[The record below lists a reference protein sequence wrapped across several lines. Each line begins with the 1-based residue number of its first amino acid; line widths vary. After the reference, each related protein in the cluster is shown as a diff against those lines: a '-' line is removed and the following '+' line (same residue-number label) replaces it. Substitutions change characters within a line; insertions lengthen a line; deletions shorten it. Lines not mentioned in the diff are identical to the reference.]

1 MSNWIFLRG
10 LTREARHW
18 GDFPATLKAAVPDA
32 DIVLP
37 DLPGNGEYHHQPS
50 PTNVRG
56 MVEWFREELL
66 RRGIAPPYHLLGLSL
81 GAMVTVE
88 WATRYPEELLPCV
101 LINTSMRPFSP
112 FYRRLRPRNYLRLF
126 ALAALPGDARQIETA
141 IVRLTSARFEP
152 QPGVLDA
159 WVACRDHR
167 PVSVVNALRQLVAAA
182 RYRAPKNRPNVPL
195 LILAGA
201 KDDLVDPHC
210 SLQLSTHWNTP
221 LRIQK
226 DAGHDLPLDD
236 GSWVALQIQQWLSG
250 HAPPIAAH

>member
-1 MSNWIFLRG
+1 MSSWIFLRG

-18 GDFPATLKAAVPDA
+18 GDFPASFMSAIPDA
-32 DIVLP
+32 DIVMP
-37 DLPGNGEYHHQPS
+37 DLPGNGAHNHLSS
-50 PTNVRG
+50 PMTVG
-56 MVEWFREELL
+56 EIVECCREDLVQ
-66 RRGIAPPYHLLGLSL
+66 RGIAPPYHLLGLSL

-112 FYRRLRPRNYLRLF
+112 FYRRLRPRNYLRLL
-126 ALAALPGDARQIETA
+126 ALAALSGDARHIESA
-141 IVRLTSARFEP
+141 ILRMTSARFER
-152 QPGVLDA
+152 QPDVLNA
-159 WVACRDHR
+159 WVSYREHC
-167 PVSVVNALRQLVAAA
+167 PVTALNTLRQLIAAA
-182 RYRAPKNRPNVPL
+182 RFRAPKSRPNVPM

-210 SLQLSTHWNTP
+210 SVQLSTHWDAP

-236 GSWVALQIQQWLSG
+236 GSWVALQVRQWLSA
-250 HAPPIAAH
+250 HALPIATH